1 MNYAESLT
9 YLYGLGHEVLAAKFG
24 LDSTRLLLERLGHPD
39 KTFKSIIVAGTNG
52 KGSTAA
58 MIEAATRAAGYRTGL
73 YTSPHLVRIEERI
86 KVAGEAIPPEE
97 FARLA
102 TEVRVA
108 AECLVAEGTLPALP
122 TFFEQVTLIGL
133 LRFRDAGVEL
143 AVLEV
148 GLGGR
153 LDSTNAVDP
162 LLSVITA
169 IDFDHKDILGHEIA
183 QIAAEKAA
191 VIKPGSRAVIARQHH
206 PGATSVLDKRCA
218 DVAVTPIYAGAPTVI
233 AASEDGRLTFDYQS
247 SQANYSELHLNL
259 RGRHQLEN
267 VAAAIEAIE
276 LLSEFG
282 FNVPV
287 EAMRHGLAKV
297 EWPGRLEVID
307 DRPRLLLDGAH
318 NPAAA
323 RRLRQ
328 YVDEFCSGPITLVFG
343 AMADKDV
350 TGMAAELFPRASTI
364 VLTRVHDPR
373 AATGARMGK
382 AALGSSKNVIFTET
396 VRQAIS
402 WARSVTPRDGLIC
415 VAGSLHLIGEAKRA
429 LDEEDEQRVASSQ

>member
-1 MNYAESLT
+1 MNCAESLT

-24 LDSTRLLLERLGHPD
+24 LDSTRLLLERLDHPD

-58 MIEAATRAAGYRTGL
+58 MIEAAVRAAGYRTGL
-73 YTSPHLVRIEERI
+73 YTSPQLIRVEERI
-86 KVAGEAIPPEE
+86 QVAGGAIPPDE

-102 TEVRVA
+102 TEVRTA
-108 AECLVAEGTLPALP
+108 AESLIAAGTLTAPP
-122 TFFEQVTLIGL
+122 TFFEQVTAIGL
-133 LRFRDAGVEL
+133 LRFRSAEVEL
-143 AVLEV
+143 AILEV

-153 LDSTNAVDP
+153 RDSTNTVDP
-162 LLSVITA
+162 LLAVITA

-191 VIKPGSRAVIARQHH
+191 VIKPGSQAVIARQHH
-206 PGATSVLDKRCA
+206 PGASSVLDKRCA
-218 DVAVTPIYAGAPTVI
+218 DVEVTPVYAGIPTVT

-247 SQANYSELHLNL
+247 SRVGYSGLELNL

-267 VAAAIEAIE
+267 AAAAIETIDVLTE
-276 LLSEFG
+276 CG
-282 FNVPV
+282 FDVPP
-287 EAMRHGLAKV
+287 EALRKGLATV
-297 EWPGRLEVID
+297 EWPGRLELLE
-307 DRPRLLLDGAH
+307 DRPRLLLDSAH

-328 YVDEFCSGPITLVFG
+328 YLDEFCPGPITLVFG

-350 TGMAAELFPRASTI
+350 TGMAAELFPRAATI
-364 VLTRVHDPR
+364 VLTRVRDPR
-373 AATGARMGK
+373 AATGARMAK

-402 WARSVTPRDGLIC
+402 WARSATPRDGLIC

-429 LDEEDEQRVASSQ
+429 LDEEDGQQVASSK